1 MMRYQAFA
9 LCVHS
14 NQKNLH
20 PSCSSVTKSHKL
32 TYGSDRIRYS
42 KKNGLKKGRNEE
54 IVAIVINKSS
64 LMTATRADSMSNLP
78 LLNKRGFD
86 HFMQTDGFNK

>member
-1 MMRYQAFA
+1 MSIAT
-9 LCVHS
+9 
-14 NQKNLH
+14 KKIIH

-32 TYGSDRIRYS
+32 TYGSERIRYS
-42 KKNGLKKGRNEE
+42 KKTGLKKGLNEE

-64 LMTATRADSMSNLP
+64 LMTATRADSMCNLP
-78 LLNKRGFD
+78 SSNKRGFD